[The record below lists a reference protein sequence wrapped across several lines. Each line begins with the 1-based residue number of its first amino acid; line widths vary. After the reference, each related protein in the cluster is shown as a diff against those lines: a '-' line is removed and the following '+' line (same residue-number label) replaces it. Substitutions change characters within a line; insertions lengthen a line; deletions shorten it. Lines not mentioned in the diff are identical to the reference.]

1 MQQLGIPADYA
12 QVLAQLDTA
21 IKDGKE
27 ERLNDVVLK
36 VTGHMPRKF
45 NDFVHECI
53 KKGVW
58 EKKQIYE

>member
-1 MQQLGIPADYA
+1 MGIPADYA
-12 QVLAQLDTA
+12 QVLAQLDIA

-36 VTGHMPRKF
+36 VTGHLPRKF
-45 NDFVHECI
+45 NDFVQECI

-58 EKKQIYE
+58 EKKQINE